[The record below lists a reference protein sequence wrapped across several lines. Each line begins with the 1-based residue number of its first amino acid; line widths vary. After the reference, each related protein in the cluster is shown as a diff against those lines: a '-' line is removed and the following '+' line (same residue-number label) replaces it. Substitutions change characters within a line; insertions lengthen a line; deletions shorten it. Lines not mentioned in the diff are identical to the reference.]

1 MKKLF
6 KLFIIL
12 LLLFSISC
20 KREEITIDKNDFD
33 FRAYLL
39 KNNDKVPT
47 FQFPLNSTAN
57 EVFEVI
63 DNYTQQDCFDTFHFN
78 YKIAGYE
85 VQSVALEYCHESP
98 PVADP
103 RILFINVKENS
114 ELFIDYYGIIEHD
127 AVKKQTLDF
136 LNGIERDR
144 KRFLLHYKI
153 DKKVEKRISEKIIG
167 YVIEAYLEF
176 AKNLYQKENNLHIS
190 KANKEQLDEFKSK
203 HSMRILF
210 DSWDHFKIP
219 PPPPP
224 VLEPFLVE

>member
-20 KREEITIDKNDFD
+20 KREEITIDKNDLD
-33 FRAYLL
+33 YRTYLL
-39 KNNDKVPT
+39 KDNDKVPT
-47 FQFPLNSTAN
+47 FQFPLKSTAN

-85 VQSVALEYCHESP
+85 VQSVALQYCHESP

-103 RILFINVKENS
+103 IIFVIRINDKGMLFMNNSGMVK
-114 ELFIDYYGIIEHD
+114 IDS
-127 AVKKQTLDF
+127 VKKQTRYFLDK
-136 LNGIERDR
+136 IEREH
-144 KRFLLHYKI
+144 KRFLLCYEI
-153 DKKVEKRISEKIIG
+153 DKNVDKTITEKILKDI
-167 YVIEAYLEF
+167 ISAYLKF
-176 AKNLYQKENNLHIS
+176 AKDLYQKENNLHIS
-190 KANKEQLDEFKSK
+190 KATRKQLNDFKSK
-203 HSMRILF
+203 NAMRILF
-210 DSWDHFKIP
+210 YSWDHFEI